1 MEGIEGN
8 MDVYP
13 SKTERKNEEPLF
25 FPPLVFSFVSLFL
38 LHCAFSPFS
47 PVVNVARNELDSPS
61 ARPSRLFFFF
71 DKWRGI
77 NKRLPVRLAI
87 FYDPLHTYVY
97 ICVDAC
103 LCIGLPA
110 SIRYTHTT
118 YIYIY
123 IFSFPFGPDAPLHVP
138 AGHSPFPFF
147 NFWREK
153 KNNNITT
160 ESSRLKLVS
169 NRQTTGNE

>member
-61 ARPSRLFFFF
+61 ARPSRLFFFLISGEVLISDF
-71 DKWRGI
+71 RFA
-77 NKRLPVRLAI
+77 LPFFTTL
-87 FYDPLHTYVY
+87 
-97 ICVDAC
+97 
-103 LCIGLPA
+103 
-110 SIRYTHTT
+110 YTHTCIFVWMRVCALDYPPPFDIHT
-118 YIYIY
+118 QHIYIY
-123 IFSFPFGPDAPLHVP
+123 IFSHFPLALTPPSTSLPGTLLFLFLIFG
-138 AGHSPFPFF
+138 
-147 NFWREK
+147 EK
-153 KNNNITT
+153 KKIIT
-160 ESSRLKLVS
+160 
-169 NRQTTGNE
+169 

>member
-61 ARPSRLFFFF
+61 ARPSRLFFFLISGEVLISDF
-71 DKWRGI
+71 RFA
-77 NKRLPVRLAI
+77 LPFFTTL
-87 FYDPLHTYVY
+87 
-97 ICVDAC
+97 
-103 LCIGLPA
+103 
-110 SIRYTHTT
+110 YTHTCIFVWMRVCALDYPPPFDIHT
-118 YIYIY
+118 QHIYIYIY
-123 IFSFPFGPDAPLHVP
+123 FLISLWPWRPPPRPCRALSFS
-138 AGHSPFPFF
+138 FF
-147 NFWREK
+147 NFWRENK
-153 KNNNITT
+153 IIT
-160 ESSRLKLVS
+160 
-169 NRQTTGNE
+169 

>member
-1 MEGIEGN
+1 MAI
-8 MDVYP
+8 
-13 SKTERKNEEPLF
+13 SKRTKARDYLYGRYLDGRNWRKHGRLPLKNWKKEWRTAF

-118 YIYIY
+118 YIYI
-123 IFSFPFGPDAPLHVP
+123 FSHFPLALTPPSTSLPGTLLFL
-138 AGHSPFPFF
+138 F
-147 NFWREK
+147 
-153 KNNNITT
+153 
-160 ESSRLKLVS
+160 
-169 NRQTTGNE
+169 